1 METEKILAN
10 EKLLN
15 AVDELNVYLTQIK
28 SINNVLD
35 FLYSFLSGEHKEISE
50 PASVLVVC
58 MTQLDYIYKH
68 FDELLDVIIECNGL
82 NQPI

>member
-1 METEKILAN
+1 MKTDKFLAN
-10 EKLLN
+10 EKLLD
-15 AVDELNVYLTQIK
+15 AIDELNVYLKQIK

-35 FLYSFLSGEHKEISE
+35 FLYGFLSGEHKEISE
-50 PASVLVVC
+50 PASVLVLC

-68 FDELLDVIIECNGL
+68 FDELLNVIIECNGL